1 MRKWMPLVTIGL
13 GTFMLLVDVTIV
25 NVALPDIATDLK
37 TGLGDLQWVIDIYAL
52 ALAALLLGI
61 GSAADRFGHRLV
73 YVIGM
78 VVFAL
83 SSLACA
89 LSTGSGSLIAARG
102 VQGIGGAAMFATTI
116 ALLSSA
122 YSDKDRGIAFG
133 VWGAINGAAAAAGPI
148 LGGLLTEQFGWQS
161 IFLVNVP
168 ISVVAFGLALRVLK
182 ESKNPKA
189 KIDPAGVVTFT
200 IAAGSLTYGLIR
212 AAEDGWTK
220 PAPLISFVVAA
231 VALVVFIL
239 IERVR
244 AYPMLDLKLFG
255 RPAFTGLMI
264 AAITIQAGAFS
275 AMAYTSIWLQSVLG
289 LGPIAAGAVFLPLSL
304 VSLVCS
310 VLTGRL
316 LHDKVPAG
324 LLIGVGV
331 ALVAVGS
338 ALQALIGSGSS
349 WTVLVPGLV
358 ALGIGVGVA
367 MPTLSSAA
375 LAAAPRERGGMAGG
389 AMNMFRQLGYV
400 LGIAVFG
407 AVFANRVEATITAN
421 GSVSNPGKVADLLT
435 GGQARVVTGTAPA
448 AQRGA
453 VDDLVHT
460 AFASGLRWVFLV
472 AAATALVGAVFTLL
486 LTNRPQRSGE
496 PDQDDEAA
504 PVEAA
509 PVPG

>member
-25 NVALPDIATDLK
+25 NVALPDIAADLK

-52 ALAALLLGI
+52 ALAALLLGV
-61 GSAADRFGHRLV
+61 GSAADRFGHRAV
-73 YVIGM
+73 YLIGM

-89 LSTGSGSLIAARG
+89 LSAGSSGLIAARG

-122 YSDKDRGIAFG
+122 YSGRDRGIAFG

-148 LGGLLTEQFGWQS
+148 LGGLLTEQFGWES

-168 ISVVAFGLALRVLK
+168 ISVVAFGLARRVLK

-189 KIDPAGVVTFT
+189 KIDPAGVLTFT
-200 IAAGSLTYGLIR
+200 ISAGSLTYGLIR
-212 AAEDGWTK
+212 AAEDGWGK
-220 PAPLISFVVAA
+220 PVPLASFVVAG
-231 VALVVFIL
+231 VALIVFVL

-244 AYPMLDLKLFG
+244 VYPMLDLKLFK
-255 RPAFTGLMI
+255 RPEFTGLMV
-264 AAITIQAGAFS
+264 AAVTVQAGAFS

-289 LGPIAAGAVFLPLSL
+289 LGPIAAGGVFLPLSL
-304 VSLVCS
+304 VALVCS

-316 LHDKVPAG
+316 LHGRVPVG
-324 LLIGVGV
+324 LLIGGGV
-331 ALVAVGS
+331 ALVGAGS
-338 ALQALIGSGSS
+338 GLEALIGSGSS
-349 WTVLVPGLV
+349 WPLLVPGLFV
-358 ALGIGVGVA
+358 IGVGVGVV

-375 LAAAPRERGGMAGG
+375 LAAAPPERGGMAGG
-389 AMNMFRQLGYV
+389 AVNMFRQLGYV

-407 AVFANRVEATITAN
+407 AVFANRVEASVTSD
-421 GSVSNPGKVADLLT
+421 GSVADPGKVSDLLT

-448 AQRGA
+448 TQRGA
-453 VDDLVHT
+453 LDDLVH
-460 AFASGLRWVFLV
+460 ASFASGLRWVFL
-472 AAATALVGAVFTLL
+472 AAAGTALVGAVLTLL
-486 LTNRPQRSGE
+486 LARSRGSAG
-496 PDQDDEAA
+496 DAA
-504 PVEAA
+504 TIETA
-509 PVPG
+509 PAKAPSVAG